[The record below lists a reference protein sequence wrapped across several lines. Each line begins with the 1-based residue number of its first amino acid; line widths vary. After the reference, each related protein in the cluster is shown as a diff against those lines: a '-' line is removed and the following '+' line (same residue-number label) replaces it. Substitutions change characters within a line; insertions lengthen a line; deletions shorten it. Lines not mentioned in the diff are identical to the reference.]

1 MKKMSFCFKKS
12 KLTLITIIEYNLPTQ
27 FAAIRRI
34 NYCLKNKTQKINNE
48 LVRKDGITNKRT
60 RN

>member
-1 MKKMSFCFKKS
+1 MSFCFKKS